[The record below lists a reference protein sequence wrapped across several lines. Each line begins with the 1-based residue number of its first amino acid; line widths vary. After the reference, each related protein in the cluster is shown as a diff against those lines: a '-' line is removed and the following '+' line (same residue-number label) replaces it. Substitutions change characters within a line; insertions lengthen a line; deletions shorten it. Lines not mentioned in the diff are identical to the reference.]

1 MENTRSL
8 PDRRDYVGSFRWLM
22 AVQKCIGQPF
32 VFALD
37 DAFMCMGLFLGYNVE
52 PFVYGYGNKSIAE
65 AFPQVILLGT
75 KIDEKDVACND
86 RTGLQFTTVSR
97 TIEDAIRHQDEIN
110 MQGTVEALSDYYF
123 AHGETTDGIDVR
135 EEYVQDFE
143 RILEEAKEY
152 YNY

>member
-1 MENTRSL
+1 MKTARTL
-8 PDRRDYVGSFRWLM
+8 PDRRDYIGSFRWLM
-22 AVQKCIGQPF
+22 AVQECIGQPF

-52 PFVYGYGNKSIAE
+52 PFVYGYGDSSIAE

-86 RTGLQFTTVSR
+86 RTGLRFTTISR
-97 TIEDAIRHQDEIN
+97 TIEDAINHRDEIN

-123 AHGETTDGIDVR
+123 AHGETTDGIAVKS
-135 EEYVQDFE
+135 EHMKAFE
-143 RILEEAKEY
+143 QILEEAKEY
-152 YNY
+152 YDY

>member
-1 MENTRSL
+1 MKNTRSL

-22 AVQKCIGQPF
+22 AVQECIGQPF

-52 PFVYGYGNKSIAE
+52 PFVYGYGDRSIAE
-65 AFPQVILLGT
+65 TFHQIVLLGT
-75 KIDEKDVACND
+75 EINEKDISYNET
-86 RTGLQFTTVSR
+86 TGLRFTTVSR

-123 AHGETTDGIDVR
+123 AHGETTDGIDVKA
-135 EEYVQDFE
+135 EYMHDFE
-143 RILEEAKEY
+143 RILSEAKKY
-152 YNY
+152 YDY

>member
-1 MENTRSL
+1 
-8 PDRRDYVGSFRWLM
+8 M

-52 PFVYGYGNKSIAE
+52 PFVYGYGDSSIAE

-135 EEYVQDFE
+135 EEYAQDFE

>member
-22 AVQKCIGQPF
+22 AVQECIGQPF

-52 PFVYGYGNKSIAE
+52 PFVYGYGDSSIAE

-86 RTGLQFTTVSR
+86 RTGLRFTTISR
-97 TIEDAIRHQDEIN
+97 TIEDAINHRDEIN

-123 AHGETTDGIDVR
+123 AHGESTDGIDVKAK
-135 EEYVQDFE
+135 YMQDFE
-143 RILEEAKEY
+143 RILVEAKEY
-152 YNY
+152 YDY

>member
-1 MENTRSL
+1 MGKTKML

-22 AVQKCIGQPF
+22 AVQECIGQPF

-52 PFVYGYGNKSIAE
+52 PFVYGYGDKSIAE
-65 AFPQVILLGT
+65 TFPQVILLGT
-75 KIDEKDVACND
+75 DIDRKDTAYNNV
-86 RTGLQFTTVSR
+86 TGLRFTSVSR
-97 TIEDAIRHQDEIN
+97 TVADAIDHKDEIN

-123 AHGETTDGIDVR
+123 THDESTEGISVKS
-135 EEYVQDFE
+135 EHEKDFE
-143 RILEEAKEY
+143 KILTEAKEY